1 LADFKDDDPNRGV
14 PGVVRDFRP
23 PDGPPHY
30 TGLLWKNRNGSLG
43 MTINDLLNWPIHL
56 IGTLESGGVY
66 HFRGWRGVVPRE
78 IHFPLIDGPLPPEPV
93 GAVPDD
99 GEVKEE
105 E

>member
-93 GAVPDD
+93 GPVPDD
-99 GEVKEE
+99 GEAKEDE
-105 E
+105 